1 MSFHNRSDALI
12 ELLEELT
19 QDGHEYV
26 LVGGYAVSAFNARFS
41 TDLDIVVAPDSKAD
55 FAEFLEQ
62 RGFEETDSHAKEWF
76 YDTEVIEYEKR
87 LTPQQPIGFDLLVNG
102 LGCRQ
107 TEAQWSFDYLY
118 DHSQRQEVSG
128 GTVTT
133 MARVIDGAVLVAA
146 KLHSGRE
153 ADLRDILAI
162 AEEIDLEA
170 VTPHLQRGDEAALRA
185 QLERGLEILESE
197 ELKHGYRSDFGASAV
212 STETVTALQKYL
224 SVQVEQLGYST

>member
-1 MSFHNRSDALI
+1 MSFNNRSDALI

-19 QDGHEYV
+19 QAGHEYV

-55 FAEFLEQ
+55 FVEFLEH

-107 TEAQWSFDYLY
+107 TEGQWSFDYLY
-118 DHSQRQEVSG
+118 DHSHQQEVSG

-133 MARVIDGAVLVAA
+133 TTARVIDGAVLVAA

-153 ADLRDILAI
+153 TDLRDVLAV
-162 AEEIDLEA
+162 AEEIDLDA
-170 VTPHLQRGDEAALRA
+170 VTPHLRRGDDDALRE
-185 QLERGLEILESE
+185 QLEHGLEILESE
-197 ELKHGYRSDFGASAV
+197 ELKHGFRSDFGASAV
-212 STETVTALQKYL
+212 SEKTVTALQEYL
-224 SVQVEQLGYST
+224 SAQIDDLR

>member
-1 MSFHNRSDALI
+1 MSFHNRSNALI

-19 QDGHEYV
+19 QSDHEYV
-26 LVGGYAVSAFNARFS
+26 LVGGYAVSVFNTRFS
-41 TDLDIVVAPDSKAD
+41 TDLDIVVAPNTKEE
-55 FAEFLEQ
+55 FVEFLEA
-62 RGFEETDSHAKEWF
+62 REFEETDSHAKQWF

-107 TEAQWSFDYLY
+107 TEAQWSFNYLY
-118 DHSQRQEVSG
+118 NHSQEQEVSG

-133 MARVIDGAVLVAA
+133 TARVIDGAVLVAA

-153 ADLRDILAI
+153 TDLRDVLAVT
-162 AEEIDLEA
+162 EEIDLET
-170 VTPHLQRGDEAALRA
+170 VTPHLRRGDKDALQS
-185 QLERGLEILESE
+185 QLEHGLEILESE

-212 STETVTALQKYL
+212 SPETVMSLQQYL
-224 SVQVEQLGYST
+224 SEQVKQLD

>member
-19 QDGHEYV
+19 QAGHVYV

-41 TDLDIVVAPDSKAD
+41 TDLDVVVAPDAKSA
-55 FAEFLEQ
+55 FVEFLDS

-87 LTPQQPIGFDLLVNG
+87 LTPQQPIGVDLLVNG

-118 DHSQRQEVSG
+118 DHSHQQEVSG
-128 GTVTT
+128 GTDTT
-133 MARVIDGAVLVAA
+133 TARIIDGAVLVAA

-153 ADLRDILAI
+153 TDLRDVLAV
-162 AEEIDLEA
+162 AEEIELDA
-170 VTPHLQRGDEAALRA
+170 VTPHLRRGDEVALRA
-185 QLERGLEILESE
+185 QLERGREIVETD
-197 ELKHGYRSDFGASAV
+197 ELKNGYRSDFGASAV
-212 STETVTALQKYL
+212 SEETVSSLREYL
-224 SVQVEQLGYST
+224 SSQGSQLR

>member
-1 MSFHNRSDALI
+1 MSFHNRSNALI

-19 QDGHEYV
+19 QSDHEYV
-26 LVGGYAVSAFNARFS
+26 LVGGYAVSVFNTRFS
-41 TDLDIVVAPDSKAD
+41 TDLDIVVAPNTKEE
-55 FAEFLEQ
+55 FVEFLEA
-62 RGFEETDSHAKEWF
+62 RGFEKTDSHAKQWF

-107 TEAQWSFDYLY
+107 TEAQWSFNYLY
-118 DHSQRQEVSG
+118 NHSQEQEVSG

-133 MARVIDGAVLVAA
+133 TARVIDGAVLVAA

-153 ADLRDILAI
+153 TDLRDVLAVT
-162 AEEIDLEA
+162 EEIDLET
-170 VTPHLQRGDEAALRA
+170 VTPHLRRGDKDALQS
-185 QLERGLEILESE
+185 QLEHGLEILESE

-212 STETVTALQKYL
+212 SPETVMSLQQYL
-224 SVQVEQLGYST
+224 SEQVKQLD

>member
-19 QDGHEYV
+19 QNGHEYV

-41 TDLDIVVAPDSKAD
+41 TDLDIVVAPNTKDG
-55 FAEFLEQ
+55 FVEFLESK
-62 RGFEETDSHAKEWF
+62 GFEKTDSHAKKWF

-87 LTPQQPIGFDLLVNG
+87 LAPQQPIGFDLLVNG

-118 DHSQRQEVSG
+118 DHSQEQEVSG

-133 MARVIDGAVLVAA
+133 TARVIDGAVLVAA

-153 ADLRDILAI
+153 TDLRDVLAV
-162 AEEIDLEA
+162 AEEIDLA
-170 VTPHLQRGDEAALRA
+170 TVTPHLRRGDEDSLRA

-197 ELKHGYRSDFGASAV
+197 ELKHGYRSDFGTSAV
-212 STETVTALQKYL
+212 SEETVTSLQQYL
-224 SVQVEQLGYST
+224 SEQVEQLE

>member
-19 QDGHEYV
+19 QSGHEYV

-41 TDLDIVVAPDSKAD
+41 TDLDIVVAPDTKAE
-55 FAEFLEQ
+55 FAEFLERQ
-62 RGFEETDSHAKEWF
+62 DFEKTDSHAKEWF

-87 LTPQQPIGFDLLVNG
+87 LTPQQPIGFDMLVNG

-118 DHSQRQEVSG
+118 DHSHQQEVSG

-133 MARVIDGAVLVAA
+133 TARVINGTVLVAA

-153 ADLRDILAI
+153 TDLRDVLAV
-162 AEEIDLEA
+162 AEEIDLDT
-170 VTPHLQRGDEAALRA
+170 VTPHLQRGDKSALRE
-185 QLERGLEILESE
+185 QLRRGLEIVESD

-212 STETVTALQKYL
+212 SEETVSALQQYL
-224 SVQVEQLGYST
+224 SSQIEKLG

>member
-1 MSFHNRSDALI
+1 MSFNNRSDALI

-19 QDGHEYV
+19 QQDHKYV

-55 FAEFLEQ
+55 FVGFLEQ
-62 RGFEETDSHAKEWF
+62 QGFEETDSHAKKWF

-118 DHSQRQEVSG
+118 
-128 GTVTT
+128 
-133 MARVIDGAVLVAA
+133 
-146 KLHSGRE
+146 
-153 ADLRDILAI
+153 
-162 AEEIDLEA
+162 
-170 VTPHLQRGDEAALRA
+170 
-185 QLERGLEILESE
+185 
-197 ELKHGYRSDFGASAV
+197 
-212 STETVTALQKYL
+212 
-224 SVQVEQLGYST
+224 